1 MTSTHEHLEHGEH
14 AQHAAHDPFDR
25 KVSMTMAIIAAI
37 LAAITMLGH
46 REHTETLRLQSEANS
61 IETRAVDKWNYF
73 QAKNIRLHEYEAF
86 QLLLGAVAHAPGN
99 EDAAQKAQAVWGGY
113 IKRYKEQ
120 ELPQLKEEAE
130 KLEKEAKHYDHLSH
144 LSHARTGR
152 FDLGELG
159 VELGIVFCS
168 LAVLTKRN
176 GWWHCS
182 MVLALIGFLVAMSAF
197 LQMPHGLT
205 GE

>member
-25 KVSMTMAIIAAI
+25 KVSMTMAIIAAV
-37 LAAITMLGH
+37 LAAITMLSH

-61 IETRAVDKWNYF
+61 YETKAVDKWNYF
-73 QAKNIRLHEYEAF
+73 QAKNIREHEYEAF
-86 QLLLGAVAHAPGN
+86 QLLLSAVAHAPGK
-99 EDAAQKAQAVWGGY
+99 EAEAQKAQDSWAKY
-113 IKRYKEQ
+113 IKRYKEE
-120 ELPQLKEEAE
+120 ELPQLKKEAE
-130 KLEKEAKHYDHLSH
+130 HLDKEAKEYVHLSH
-144 LSHARTGR
+144 LSHQRTSR

-176 GWWHCS
+176 GWWYSS
-182 MVLALIGFLVAMSAF
+182 MILALVGFLVAMSAF
-197 LQMPHGLT
+197 LTLVPGF
-205 GE
+205 GAE

>member
-14 AQHAAHDPFDR
+14 AHHAAHDPFDR
-25 KVSMTMAIIAAI
+25 KVSMTMAIIAAV
-37 LAAITMLGH
+37 LAAITMLSH

-73 QAKNIRLHEYEAF
+73 QAKNIREHEYEAF

-99 EDAAQKAQAVWGGY
+99 EDAAKKAQASWASY
-113 IKRYKEQ
+113 IKRYKEE
-120 ELPQLKEEAE
+120 ELPQLKKEAE
-130 KLEKEAKHYDHLSH
+130 DLEKEAKKYNHLSH
-144 LSHARTGR
+144 LSHERTGR

-176 GWWHCS
+176 SWWHGS

-197 LQMPHGLT
+197 LKLPFLA

>member
-14 AQHAAHDPFDR
+14 AQHAAQDPFDR
-25 KVSMTMAIIAAI
+25 KVSMTMAIIAAV

-46 REHTETLRLQSEANS
+46 REHTETLRLQSEGNS
-61 IETRAVDKWNYF
+61 YETKAVDKWNYF

-86 QLLLGAVAHAPGN
+86 QLLLDGVGHGAGREADAKKAHDTWA
-99 EDAAQKAQAVWGGY
+99 KY
-113 IKRYKEQ
+113 IKRYKEA
-120 ELPQLKEEAE
+120 ELPELKKEAE
-130 KLEKEAKHYDHLSH
+130 ELDKKAKSYDHLSH
-144 LSHARTGR
+144 LSHERTGR

-176 GWWHCS
+176 SWWYSS
-182 MVLALIGFLVAMSAF
+182 MVLATIGLLVALSAF
-197 LQMPHGLT
+197 LMMPLGMVS
-205 GE
+205 E